1 MKQAILGLFTLIVFA
16 LPQVAGAQDFRTS
29 HQYTA
34 KFLCGEVDPEEGLG
48 VVWGYYNTI
57 VNVLATKDST
67 AVAYRITPLS
77 TNLEADEGTP
87 SDFSYRYDLDRD
99 EGFSVICSDIKRLV
113 GVNGQ
118 TGFIEGFL
126 TIYGQ
131 KALTVSDVLTGG
143 GGEGGGPASIHAY
156 DVTERRSGGR
166 VSPMDEPR

>member
-16 LPQVAGAQDFRTS
+16 LPQIAGAQEFRTS

-77 TNLEADEGTP
+77 TNLEADEGSP

-131 KALTVSDVLTGG
+131 KALIVSDVLTGG

-156 DVTERRSGGR
+156 DVTERRRGGR
-166 VSPMDEPR
+166 ISPMAEER